1 MQINIDF
8 IDNLLR
14 QGDIEGLIELGAPED
29 EYYSEAEQIVSAL
42 RELND
47 DEVNSNN
54 IAAIISL
61 IWTTS
66 FNLSEEDLLLRTEAI
81 EQTAT
86 QILSYRTS

>member
-29 EYYSEAEQIVSAL
+29 EYHSEAEQIVSAL